1 MKKISYLFLPLLLF
15 AFTSEL
21 LAQAP
26 KWMDKARQ
34 SVFSVVTFD
43 AEGNVKGNGNA
54 FFVSEDGVALS
65 DYNLFRGASRAVA
78 ISTQGQQLPVACIL
92 GANDLFDVIKFKV
105 EVAKKVTPLPI
116 AQTQPTEG
124 ATIYLLPYSTQKS
137 RTYTQGT
144 LQAID
149 KATGDYGFYTLA
161 LPLKEKM
168 VSCPLMTA
176 SGEVFGLAQRASG
189 PDTATTSYAMDARY
203 AMDLKITPLSL
214 MDHTLQSIA
223 IRKALPDTEEEA
235 LITLYMASTQLT
247 ADRYMALLD
256 DFIAQYP
263 QSADGYMRRASQRMF
278 MGTDE
283 ASMKLIE
290 QDMDQA
296 LQVGSKPDEVRYNRS
311 RLIYNYLINGHSG
324 YKDWSYTKAL
334 NEINQAIATNPL
346 PMYKQLV
353 GDICFADQKYAD
365 ALKAY
370 EEVNQTNLASPS
382 TFYSAAKTKELL
394 EAPAEEVLALLDS
407 CVVRFTTPYT
417 SEAAPY
423 LLERAQARMNAKQAR
438 GAVADFDAYF
448 EASKGQ
454 VNDLFYSFRAQAAL
468 QSRQFQRALDDWTK
482 AIEIN
487 PKELTYRAELAVVN
501 IRVGRNE
508 EAIKQLQEALSID
521 ANYAEAYR
529 LMGLAYVQMKK
540 KEEARKHFEKAKTL
554 GAPDIDALIE
564 KHCK

>member
-1 MKKISYLFLPLLLF
+1 MKKISYLFLTFLLLTLT
-15 AFTSEL
+15 AESN
-21 LAQAP
+21 AQAP
-26 KWMDKARQ
+26 KWLDKARQ

-78 ISTQGQQLPVACIL
+78 INTQGQQQPVACIL

-105 EVAKKVTPLPI
+105 DVAKKVTPLPI
-116 AQTQPTEG
+116 AQAQPTEG
-124 ATIYLLPYSTQKS
+124 TTVYLLPYSTQKS
-137 RTYTQGT
+137 RTFTQGT

-176 SGEVFGLAQRASG
+176 TGEVFGLAQRASG

-235 LITLYMASTQLT
+235 LVTLYMASTQLT
-247 ADRYMALLD
+247 ADRYMTLLD

-334 NEINQAIATNPL
+334 DEVNQAIASNPL

-370 EEVNQTNLASPS
+370 EEVNQTNLASPA
-382 TFYSAAKTKELL
+382 TFYSAAKTKEML
-394 EAPAEEVLALLDS
+394 EAPTEEVVALLDS
-407 CVVRFTTPYT
+407 CVARFTTPYT

-438 GAVADFDAYF
+438 GAVADYDAYF

-454 VNDLFYSFRAQAAL
+454 VNDLFYSLRAQAAL
-468 QSRQFQRALDDWTK
+468 QSRQFQRALDDWAK

-508 EAIKQLQEALSID
+508 EAIKQLQEALTID

-540 KEEARKHFEKAKTL
+540 KEEARKHFEKAKAL
-554 GAPDIDALIE
+554 GAPDIDALIA